1 MMNLPLRMGV
11 VVWMV
16 VLLSLQVWAHSSS
29 RPFIWADDEDY
40 KPLIYRDENGKS
52 AGVFYDVVTEAF
64 RRMGVPLQNRLYPW
78 SRAQKLVKEKKADGM
93 VTVYTKSRQKFLVAS
108 EPIVTVEE
116 RVFVSKNNP
125 KLREI
130 LSIDSIEGLKK
141 FVIVDTMGAGW
152 SKENL
157 KGMKIIWV
165 PTPESALNMVASGR
179 ADIYLMNNFAGPYFI
194 KEQIKKGGPLHDKLQ
209 DVVMGRFPFA
219 KMQYRLLIRKD
230 SPYVK
235 IVDKF
240 NKTLREMRKDGTCGR
255 IVQKY
260 LIDMTYDIVER
271 NDKCS
276 ICNM

>member
-1 MMNLPLRMGV
+1 MKLPLRMGV

-16 VLLSLQVWAHSSS
+16 VLLSLQVWAQPPS
-29 RPFIWADDEDY
+29 RPFVWADDEDY

-52 AGVFYDVVTEAF
+52 AGIFYDVVTEAF

-141 FVIVDTMGAGW
+141 FVIVDTIGAGW

-179 ADIYLMNNFAGPYFI
+179 ADIYLMNNFTGPYFI

-271 NDKCS
+271 DYKCS

>member
-1 MMNLPLRMGV
+1 MNLPLRMGV